1 MHGIAIKCTF
11 TTCLHTPFTEV
22 PERGAIWQ
30 PFARGRN
37 NHTATLGVTISVVKS
52 RQSAGP
58 SKQLGDKKK
67 KKKSLKGYFTQRVQ
81 DLAVIGG
88 WEALFA
94 FKYKYALNIK

>member
-1 MHGIAIKCTF
+1 M
-11 TTCLHTPFTEV
+11 
-22 PERGAIWQ
+22 
-30 PFARGRN
+30 
-37 NHTATLGVTISVVKS
+37 SVVKS

-67 KKKSLKGYFTQRVQ
+67 NKKLDSLKGYFTQRVQ